1 MEVMNLLLKT
11 DSYKA
16 SHYLQYPPGTEKL
29 FAYLESRGGAHAE
42 TRFFGLQAIIKEHLQ
57 TPITREDID
66 EAEEVLTTHGLPFPR
81 EGWLRIL
88 SEHGGL
94 LPLEIRA
101 VPEGTMV
108 PTGNV
113 LMTVESTDPELPWLV
128 GWLET
133 LLVQVW
139 YPTTVCT
146 RSYYLREIIREHLE
160 ATADDATAELPFKL
174 HDFGCRGASS
184 MVSAALGG
192 LAHLVNFQG
201 TDTVPAL
208 VAARRY
214 YGADMAGYSIPAAE
228 HSTVIS
234 WGREQEV
241 EAYRNMLRRF
251 AKPGAVVAIV
261 SDSYDIYDTVIR
273 LWGEVLR
280 QEVIDSGATV
290 VVRPDSGDP
299 VEMVDWV
306 VSALAEKFGTTT
318 NSKGFRVL
326 NHIRVIHGDQ
336 IDGRTIPEVLK
347 VLRANGF
354 SASNIAFGIGAG
366 LLQKLNR
373 DTYRFAFKVSEVT
386 IDGQAIPV
394 RKSPVGSFKHS
405 KAGHLDLVRDKNGT
419 LRTIDRA
426 TDPTGVSSELVPV
439 FRNGALLSDW
449 TLEQVRGRA

>member
-29 FAYLESRGGAHAE
+29 FAYLESRGGAHSE

-66 EAEEVLTTHGLPFPR
+66 EAEEVLTAHGLPFPR

-88 SEHGGL
+88 SEHGGF

-128 GWLET
+128 GW
-133 LLVQVW
+133 
-139 YPTTVCT
+139 
-146 RSYYLREIIREHLE
+146 
-160 ATADDATAELPFKL
+160 
-174 HDFGCRGASS
+174 
-184 MVSAALGG
+184 

-234 WGREQEV
+234 WGREREV

-251 AKPGAVVAIV
+251 AKPGAVVAVV
-261 SDSYDIYDTVIR
+261 SDSYDIYDTVVR

-386 IDGQAIPV
+386 IAGQAIPV

-439 FRNGALLSDW
+439 FRNGELLSDW